1 MASAPLKWLLTIG
14 GTALKT
20 TAKTLTDAVNELFDS
35 NLATNKL
42 VGSTQLELEQFR
54 EGNTVSLS
62 NKVNKSDVL
71 TLEQIEASTNLTN
84 KVAAASAVGNI
95 NESLTASDGLDF
107 NFSTDGEGNYGY
119 LKGDGTFTPF
129 SSGAKIIKLA
139 SAAASSFSINVK
151 NYYDGDLS
159 KLTAD
164 NFLCVLTNVKI
175 STAISLEKSTP
186 YTGGN
191 NGAALSK
198 SYNATTGVFTAS
210 IAAST
215 STSATNKELM
225 KYSDGSYKQWYAN
238 AKSTAT
244 TTFIPYLV
252 V

>member
-20 TAKTLTDAVNELFDS
+20 TANVLTDAVNELHDAVGALNTRAS
-35 NLATNKL
+35 GLESTKADATTVTNSL
-42 VGSTQLELEQFR
+42 
-54 EGNTVSLS
+54 NT
-62 NKVNKSDVL
+62 KVNKTDVL

-84 KVAAASAVGNI
+84 KVAAASAVDNI

-119 LKGDGTFTPF
+119 LKGDGTFVPF

-139 SAAASSFSINVK
+139 NAGSSFSIKVA

-159 KLTAD
+159 KLTSA
-164 NFLCVLTNVKI
+164 NFLCVLTNVTA
-175 STAISLEKSTP
+175 STAISLAKSVP

-191 NGAALSK
+191 NASLTK
-198 SYNATTGVFTAS
+198 SYNPSTGVFTAS
-210 IAAST
+210 VGTAIST
-215 STSATNKELM
+215 NLTSQSLM
-225 KYSDGSYKQWYAN
+225 KYEDGSYKNWYAN
-238 AKSTAT
+238 SKCAIT
-244 TTFIPYLV
+244 TTFVPYLV